1 MKLVWFS
8 VFEVPR
14 RRGRGTHRN
23 FKATTQGCHSGAG
36 HHCSCATVIAA
47 AKALFQQVEEPLTQA
62 TLDAN
67 RGGHYAQSAI
77 AHRPAFGLGSHQ
89 RRFPSGTQKGTGSG
103 WYRPSADAEPKP
115 RLPPQL

>member
-1 MKLVWFS
+1 MA
-8 VFEVPR
+8 EVLI
-14 RRGRGTHRN
+14 GTSKPPH
-23 FKATTQGCHSGAG
+23 KAVTLARVTTVLA
-36 HHCSCATVIAA
+36 ATVIAA

-67 RGGHYAQSAI
+67 RSSHYAQSAI
-77 AHRPAFGLGSHQ
+77 AHRPAFGLGSRQ